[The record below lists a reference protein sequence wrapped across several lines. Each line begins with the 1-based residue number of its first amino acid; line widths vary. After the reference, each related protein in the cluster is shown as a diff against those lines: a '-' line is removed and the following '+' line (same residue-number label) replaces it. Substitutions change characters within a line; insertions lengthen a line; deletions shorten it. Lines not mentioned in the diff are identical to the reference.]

1 MQLII
6 KTPLGLEKVVAT
18 RALELVGGRA
28 KPRPQGFMGLVILDG
43 LEDPDGAAKLIED
56 HIPEA
61 EYVLKVL
68 ATTRADLE
76 AVARLAADLAR
87 GRIGPD
93 ETFAVRT
100 TRRGKHDF
108 TSIDMNVRVG
118 AEVQRAT
125 NADVNLTSPDKIV
138 WVEVIGP
145 TAGIAITPG
154 DVVWKKSRPGK
165 PSVLGLLKRISF
177 VQMPYLGKGARPMGI
192 RLGRA
197 AQAFELGELVI
208 APHQPVSVEEL
219 HEFLSGLLEG
229 RESRFRIQKR
239 TYARKVSK
247 VPIRLQDLYQL
258 VRERAG
264 EPMLVTDPT
273 GKTASEAADEIED
286 AFRSGGRVT
295 ILAGAREGV
304 PKGVFR
310 FATAVIDLCPGL
322 TFATEH
328 TIPAAVSA
336 IITCLEE
343 RGLLPS

>member
-1 MQLII
+1 
-6 KTPLGLEKVVAT
+6 
-18 RALELVGGRA
+18 
-28 KPRPQGFMGLVILDG
+28 
-43 LEDPDGAAKLIED
+43 
-56 HIPEA
+56 
-61 EYVLKVL
+61 
-68 ATTRADLE
+68 
-76 AVARLAADLAR
+76 
-87 GRIGPD
+87 
-93 ETFAVRT
+93 
-100 TRRGKHDF
+100 
-108 TSIDMNVRVG
+108 
-118 AEVQRAT
+118 
-125 NADVNLTSPDKIV
+125 
-138 WVEVIGP
+138 
-145 TAGIAITPG
+145 
-154 DVVWKKSRPGK
+154 
-165 PSVLGLLKRISF
+165 
-177 VQMPYLGKGARPMGI
+177 MGI

-239 TYARKVSK
+239 AYARKVSK